1 MRDIDCWKGA
11 DILQIIN
18 GVEHNGIIGGFVL
31 ATNSSQH
38 NREDSEKAEALQPT
52 QSKTDTCMFQHY
64 LLDRDI
70 LAGRLTLTGLN
81 RCSVSVSELS
91 LSYEDN
97 SQYSVVMLVLVTQ

>member
-1 MRDIDCWKGA
+1 
-11 DILQIIN
+11 
-18 GVEHNGIIGGFVL
+18 
-31 ATNSSQH
+31 
-38 NREDSEKAEALQPT
+38 
-52 QSKTDTCMFQHY
+52 MFQHY